1 MADQDQDQAPA
12 PAPAPAQLAVAQ
24 VSPAG
29 QLPADK
35 GGQPESAAGP
45 GAAAAA
51 GDTGARDTEIGD
63 SAGGGSGPSTSR
75 PAEHVVSGRET
86 VASIAAMYEVTP
98 SELVSANK
106 LGMARLVFPGQVSR
120 VQYCTA
126 VHCGPRGCHSLSQLY
141 EHLFCMFWASNSR
154 PTHGHN
160 LVMSDLDFLLNSTP
174 F

>member
-1 MADQDQDQAPA
+1 MADQDQHQDPD

-51 GDTGARDTEIGD
+51 GDTGARDSEIGE
-63 SAGGGSGPSTSR
+63 SAGAGGGCGPSTSSTSR
-75 PAEHVVSGRET
+75 PAEHVVAGRET

-106 LGMARLVFPGQVSR
+106 LGMARLVFPGQVSS
-120 VQYCTA
+120 VQYA
-126 VHCGPRGCHSLSQLY
+126 GNQEHCWMADD
-141 EHLFCMFWASNSR
+141 E
-154 PTHGHN
+154 
-160 LVMSDLDFLLNSTP
+160 DD
-174 F
+174 

>member
-1 MADQDQDQAPA
+1 MADQDQDPA

-51 GDTGARDTEIGD
+51 GDTGARDSEIGE
-63 SAGGGSGPSTSR
+63 SAGAGGGCGPSTSR
-75 PAEHVVSGRET
+75 PAEHVVAGRET

-106 LGMARLVFPGQVSR
+106 LGMARLVFPGQVSSVHSIQGVR
-120 VQYCTA
+120 STA
-126 VHCGPRGCHSLSQLY
+126 GWLTMRMIRSLMYYHWLP
-141 EHLFCMFWASNSR
+141 C
-154 PTHGHN
+154 
-160 LVMSDLDFLLNSTP
+160 
-174 F
+174 

>member
-1 MADQDQDQAPA
+1 MADQDQDQV
-12 PAPAPAQLAVAQ
+12 PAPAQLAVAQ

-51 GDTGARDTEIGD
+51 ADTGARDSEIGE
-63 SAGGGSGPSTSR
+63 SAGAGGGCGPSTSSTSR
-75 PAEHVVSGRET
+75 PAEHVVAGRET

-106 LGMARLVFPGQVSR
+106 LGMARLVFPGQVSSVHSIQGVR
-120 VQYCTA
+120 STA
-126 VHCGPRGCHSLSQLY
+126 GWLTMRMIRSLMYYHWLP
-141 EHLFCMFWASNSR
+141 C
-154 PTHGHN
+154 
-160 LVMSDLDFLLNSTP
+160 
-174 F
+174 

>member
-1 MADQDQDQAPA
+1 MADQDQHQD

-51 GDTGARDTEIGD
+51 GDTGARDSEIGE
-63 SAGGGSGPSTSR
+63 SAGAGGGCGPSTSSTSR
-75 PAEHVVSGRET
+75 PAEHVVAGRET

-106 LGMARLVFPGQVSR
+106 LGMARLVFPGQVSSVLSIQGVR
-120 VQYCTA
+120 NTA
-126 VHCGPRGCHSLSQLY
+126 AWLRMRMILSLVY
-141 EHLFCMFWASNSR
+141 
-154 PTHGHN
+154 
-160 LVMSDLDFLLNSTP
+160 
-174 F
+174 

>member
-1 MADQDQDQAPA
+1 MADQDQDQDPA

-63 SAGGGSGPSTSR
+63 STGAGGGSGPSTSR

-106 LGMARLVFPGQVSR
+106 LGMARLVFPGQVSS
-120 VQYCTA
+120 VQYTGSQE
-126 VHCGPRGCHSLSQLY
+126 HCC
-141 EHLFCMFWASNSR
+141 HLFLC
-154 PTHGHN
+154 HYH
-160 LVMSDLDFLLNSTP
+160 
-174 F
+174 

>member
-1 MADQDQDQAPA
+1 MADQDQHQD
-12 PAPAPAQLAVAQ
+12 PAPAQLAVAQ

-51 GDTGARDTEIGD
+51 GDTGARDSEIGE
-63 SAGGGSGPSTSR
+63 SAGAGGGCGPSTSSTSR
-75 PAEHVVSGRET
+75 PAEHVVAGRET

-106 LGMARLVFPGQVSR
+106 LGMARLVFPGQVSSG
-120 VQYCTA
+120 QYTGSQK
-126 VHCGPRGCHSLSQLY
+126 HC
-141 EHLFCMFWASNSR
+141 CMAE
-154 PTHGHN
+154 
-160 LVMSDLDFLLNSTP
+160 DEDDFIIGVFALAAMPIADQQTLL
-174 F
+174 